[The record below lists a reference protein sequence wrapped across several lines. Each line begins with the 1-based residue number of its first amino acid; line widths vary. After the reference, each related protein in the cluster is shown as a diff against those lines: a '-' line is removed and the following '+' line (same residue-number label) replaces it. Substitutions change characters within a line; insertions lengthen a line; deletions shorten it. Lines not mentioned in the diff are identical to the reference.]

1 LTSEDK
7 RSCSRKHLESDV
19 MAAVSAY
26 RIDNQAVHEEHKPTS
41 PGEVAELRRPF
52 SERLHENMRIV
63 ILER

>member
-1 LTSEDK
+1 
-7 RSCSRKHLESDV
+7 